1 MTDPTP
7 QPSLD
12 RLVRRLTLLI
22 GAATQTLEGD
32 MARVSAWYNEVGT
45 QLRRYAPAAYLN
57 GAGTD
62 TLSKAA
68 RRAVEADIQTQLQ
81 FLKQFAIEIEGAA
94 EWQAGWNA
102 RAAMYARSIQVPYWR
117 GKTKL
122 LPLPAMPGDGSTQ
135 CLTNCGCAWDVQEV
149 GEDSF
154 DAYWRRAKTD
164 SCQGCV
170 QREREWAPLQI
181 REGVLL

>member
-1 MTDPTP
+1 MTDPSP

-22 GAATQTLEGD
+22 GAATHDLEQ
-32 MARVSAWYNEVGT
+32 APQHANEWYNIVAL
-45 QLRRYAPAAYLN
+45 QLKRYHQAAYLS
-57 GAGTD
+57 GAGTRD
-62 TLSKAA
+62 LSGAA
-68 RRAVEADIQTQLQ
+68 LRLIERDLAMQLKFLAQFKVEIQ
-81 FLKQFAIEIEGAA
+81 GAA
-94 EWQAGWNA
+94 EWHAGWNS

-122 LPLPAMPGDGSTQ
+122 LPLPAMPGDGSTA
-135 CLTNCGCAWDVQEV
+135 CLTNCGCAWDVSQV
-149 GEDSF
+149 GEDSY
-154 DAYWRRAKTD
+154 DAYWRRAKSD

-170 QREREWAPLQI
+170 QREQEWAPLKI